1 MEAQSYE
8 VLQVEPPSNTNS
20 FIEANTIPTS
30 LEEMKKDHIIPVFV
44 KDNEP
49 LISHTQF
56 IDVVKTKMEDHFH
69 GEQIA
74 RPSIRVSHPIK
85 GRVPEAKH
93 KAAEDLLPWETTL
106 YYERMMFA
114 IEIPSINEEV
124 GGNTL
129 SLTVGGVKSY
139 HMDNLYS
146 RSQSEQHFK
155 LFIGFQ
161 NKVCCN
167 MCVWTDGYLED
178 VRVKDIDTLK
188 FHIHRLL
195 ERYRNGMHLDALR
208 SLTDLSISEQEFAQ
222 FIGKCR
228 MYNHL
233 PAVKKNT
240 IKPIL
245 FGDQQLGMVV
255 RDYYKDKSFS
265 RLPDGSISLWKLYN
279 LLTGVNKSTYIDQ
292 FLDRNINAYDLVEQL
307 KWGLQGSREIWYLN

>member
-167 MCVWTDGYLED
+167 MCVWTDGYLDD
-178 VRVKDIDTLK
+178 VKVKEMDTLQ
-188 FHIHRLL
+188 FHIHHLL
-195 ERYRNGMHLDALR
+195 DRYRETMHLNALK
-208 SLTDLSISEQEFAQ
+208 SLTDYSINEQQFAQ

-228 MYNHL
+228 MYAHL
-233 PAVKKNT
+233 PAFKKT
-240 IKPIL
+240 DIKPIL
-245 FGDQQLGMVV
+245 LGDQQLGMVV
-255 RDYYKDKSFS
+255 RDYYKDKSFC
-265 RLPDGSISLWKLYN
+265 RLPDGSISLWRLFN
-279 LLTGVNKSTYIDQ
+279 LMTGANKSTYVDQ
-292 FLDRNINAYDLVEQL
+292 FLDRSINVYDTIEQI
-307 KWGLQGSREIWYLN
+307 KWGLEGSKKVWYLN